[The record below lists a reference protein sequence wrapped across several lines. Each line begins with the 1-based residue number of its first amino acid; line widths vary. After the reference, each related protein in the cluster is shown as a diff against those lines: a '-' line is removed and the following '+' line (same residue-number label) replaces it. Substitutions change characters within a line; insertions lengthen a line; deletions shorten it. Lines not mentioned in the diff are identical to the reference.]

1 MSSPVPAA
9 PVTAALWSRLA
20 RALGLA
26 TPRRSAALGD
36 RAAVLVL
43 VARAIDEVCSGLLV
57 VLMPTL
63 RARLGLTV
71 QQVGWCFQ
79 ALTSVA
85 AVVEPVAGVAIDHVR
100 RRPLLVV
107 GAAGW
112 GAALVV
118 AAVAP
123 GFWWLLLAFA
133 LVGLTSGALAHTADV
148 VLVESFPLDVERIAS
163 RSTWLDTLGALSAPV
178 AIGLAA
184 WAGSDGRWL
193 LVVAGVGALAYALL
207 LLGAGMP
214 PPSRGSG
221 ERGARAALRGFVE
234 LARDRRARR
243 WLGCLV
249 LFSLL
254 DPVELFEPVW
264 LASEV
269 GVSQAG
275 VALHA
280 TVGLA
285 AALLATAG
293 LDRWLERHEA
303 GPALLASCAASLVL
317 YPAWL
322 LVPGFGSKLVL
333 VAVRDAVSAPLW
345 PILRSRALAAL
356 PGRGGTAS
364 AVTALA
370 GLLPLPALVG
380 VVAARFGL
388 TRVLAVVAVVAL
400 TGMLLVAR
408 SPDAVDG
415 GDGSAE
421 TGRPPAA

>member
-1 MSSPVPAA
+1 MSS
-9 PVTAALWSRLA
+9 WLA
-20 RALGLA
+20 RVLGLSTA
-26 TPRRSAALGD
+26 RRSAALDD
-36 RAAVLVL
+36 RAAVVL
-43 VARAIDEVCSGLLV
+43 LFARAVDEVCSGLLV

-85 AVVEPVAGVAIDHVR
+85 GVVEPITGVAIDHVR
-100 RRPLLVV
+100 RRPLLML

-123 GFWWLLLAFA
+123 GFWWLLSAFA

-148 VLVESFPLDVERIAS
+148 VLVESFPLEIERIAS

-178 AIGLAA
+178 AIGLTV
-184 WAGSDGRWL
+184 WAGGEGRLL
-193 LVVAGVGALAYALL
+193 LVIAGVGALAYALL
-207 LLGAGMP
+207 LLGAGLP
-214 PPSRGSG
+214 PPSRPQD
-221 ERGARAALRGFVE
+221 EQRLRGAVRGFTE
-234 LARDRRARR
+234 LARDRSARR
-243 WLGCLV
+243 WLGCLL

-264 LASEV
+264 LASSV
-269 GVSQAG
+269 GVSQRG

-280 TVGLA
+280 VVGLT
-285 AALLATAG
+285 AALLATAA
-293 LDRWLERHEA
+293 LDRWLERHDA
-303 GPALLASCAASLVL
+303 GPVLVASCAASLVL

-322 LVPGFGSKLVL
+322 LVPGFGAKLVL
-333 VAVRDAVSAPLW
+333 VAIRDAVSAPLW
-345 PILRSRALAAL
+345 PILRARALAAL

-370 GLLPLPALVG
+370 GLLPLPALIG
-380 VVAARFGL
+380 WAASRFGL
-388 TRVLAVVAVVAL
+388 TRSLVAVSVVAL
-400 TGMLLVAR
+400 AGMLLVAR
-408 SPDAVDG
+408 SPDVVD
-415 GDGSAE
+415 DGVDPAA
-421 TGRPPAA
+421 TGRPPAT